1 MSSDINRLG
10 SVASDWCSEFVGKTI
25 DAKKVEEWYDF
36 SDSGQV
42 IFGYPTSP
50 GTYATIFPTQTGCGH
65 YDIRIFLFI
74 NTENFK
80 ITDVSYSAIMLSPDG
95 KGEDL
100 EVELFEPDIEKAKE
114 LIKGIVK

>member
-1 MSSDINRLG
+1 MSSGINRLG
-10 SVASDWCSEFVGKTI
+10 SMASDWCLDFIGNSIDLQKVG
-25 DAKKVEEWYDF
+25 EWFDF

-50 GTYATIFPTQTGCGH
+50 VTYATIFPTQTGCSH

-80 ITDVSYSAIMLSPDG
+80 VTDVSYSAIMLSPDG

-114 LIKGIVK
+114 LIHEVLE